1 MPEITL
7 TLPWFTRFAGYA
19 GHLVVFVECLW
30 PLRVAVNLVY
40 ARREPPA
47 PGTPA
52 QAARAVMEVGQ

>member
-19 GHLVVFVECLW
+19 GHLVVFVELW
-30 PLRVAVNLVY
+30 PPRITVKRVY

-47 PGTPA
+47 PGAPA
-52 QAARAVMEVGQ
+52 QAARAVMEVER